1 MPRVALSARAL
12 ADIERL
18 SGFLAQRDPKAA
30 SAAIEAIFDA
40 LAVLQRH
47 PLVGRSLEGAIRELV
62 VSYGESG
69 YVALYR
75 FQPRR
80 DRIEV
85 LAIRR
90 QREAGYG

>member
-1 MPRVALSARAL
+1 MPRVTLSARAL
-12 ADIERL
+12 ADVERL
-18 SGFLAQRDPKAA
+18 SGFLEQCDPRAA
-30 SAAIEAIFDA
+30 SAAIETIFDA

-47 PLVGRSLEGAIRELV
+47 PLLGRSLEGAIRELV
-62 VSYGESG
+62 VSYGEAG

-80 DRIEV
+80 DRVEV
-85 LAIRR
+85 LAIRH